1 MRTLAEGGA
10 MARLVEEVVDG
21 EVFTVRRLSEG
32 DHEQAVNDFTWHR
45 LGWDAADD
53 DFDSF
58 AVGCQVLYRDDFD
71 TGESWYQVVDA
82 NGDGA
87 GEWHRV
93 E

>member
-1 MRTLAEGGA
+1 MAHMLAT
-10 MARLVEEVVDG
+10 EVVDG
-21 EVFTVRRLSEG
+21 EVFTVRRLSEC
-32 DHEQAVNDFTWHR
+32 DREQAVNDFTWDR
-45 LGWDAADD
+45 LGWDTADD

-82 NGDGA
+82 DGHGDGT